1 MSTASRMLF
10 AATMNERRC
19 HNAVVQRQERAR
31 RGSCHGAAPGTGDDN
46 PQRSVH
52 RVGRRRGALSVDE
65 SRKSVNDIEHE
76 GDEVRSKVVHAL
88 AKAWITPLDREDLF
102 RFSRSIDDVLDNT
115 RDFIREIHLWKG
127 YAGEH
132 ANVALTHVNVALHDL
147 ELAVTAEGADMRRYC
162 LEASKESARV
172 RRAYESGLAAVY
184 TGEMSMDTLKTRDLL
199 RRVDVIGL
207 RLGESSDAILDGL
220 VKRGL

>member
-1 MSTASRMLF
+1 M
-10 AATMNERRC
+10 
-19 HNAVVQRQERAR
+19 
-31 RGSCHGAAPGTGDDN
+31 
-46 PQRSVH
+46 
-52 RVGRRRGALSVDE
+52 
-65 SRKSVNDIEHE
+65 
-76 GDEVRSKVVHAL
+76 
-88 AKAWITPLDREDLF
+88 
-102 RFSRSIDDVLDNT
+102 
-115 RDFIREIHLWKG
+115 
-127 YAGEH
+127 
-132 ANVALTHVNVALHDL
+132 NVALHDL

-199 RRVDVIGL
+199 RRVNVIGL

>member
-1 MSTASRMLF
+1 MPWFSAK
-10 AATMNERRC
+10 
-19 HNAVVQRQERAR
+19 NALAEDPVMGLLREQVMTTRKGVSIALDAVE
-31 RGSCHGAAPGTGDDN
+31 GH
-46 PQRSVH
+46 
-52 RVGRRRGALSVDE
+52 LSVDE

-127 YAGEH
+127 HAGEH

-207 RLGESSDAILDGL
+207 RLGESADAILDGL

>member
-1 MSTASRMLF
+1 MPWFSAK
-10 AATMNERRC
+10 
-19 HNAVVQRQERAR
+19 NALAEDPVMGLLREQVMTTRKGVSIALDAVE
-31 RGSCHGAAPGTGDDN
+31 GH
-46 PQRSVH
+46 
-52 RVGRRRGALSVDE
+52 LSVDE

-88 AKAWITPLDREDLF
+88 AKAWTTPLDREDLF

-147 ELAVTAEGADMRRYC
+147 ELAVTV
-162 LEASKESARV
+162 SV
-172 RRAYESGLAAVY
+172 Q
-184 TGEMSMDTLKTRDLL
+184 
-199 RRVDVIGL
+199 
-207 RLGESSDAILDGL
+207 
-220 VKRGL
+220 

>member
-1 MSTASRMLF
+1 MPWFSAK
-10 AATMNERRC
+10 
-19 HNAVVQRQERAR
+19 NALAEDPVMGLLREQVTTTRKGVSIALDAVE
-31 RGSCHGAAPGTGDDN
+31 GH
-46 PQRSVH
+46 
-52 RVGRRRGALSVDE
+52 LSVDE

-88 AKAWITPLDREDLF
+88 AKAWTTPLDREDLF

-127 YAGEH
+127 HAGEH

-199 RRVDVIGL
+199 RHVDVIGL
-207 RLGESSDAILDGL
+207 RLGESSDAILDGI

>member
-1 MSTASRMLF
+1 MPWFSAK
-10 AATMNERRC
+10 
-19 HNAVVQRQERAR
+19 NALAEDPVMGLLREQVMTTRKGVSIALDAVE
-31 RGSCHGAAPGTGDDN
+31 GH
-46 PQRSVH
+46 
-52 RVGRRRGALSVDE
+52 LSVDE

-88 AKAWITPLDREDLF
+88 AKAWTTPLDREDLF

-184 TGEMSMDTLKTRDLL
+184 TLSL
-199 RRVDVIGL
+199 IH
-207 RLGESSDAILDGL
+207 I
-220 VKRGL
+220 

>member
-1 MSTASRMLF
+1 MPWFSAK
-10 AATMNERRC
+10 
-19 HNAVVQRQERAR
+19 NALAEDPVMGLLREQVTTTRKGVSIALDAVE
-31 RGSCHGAAPGTGDDN
+31 GH
-46 PQRSVH
+46 
-52 RVGRRRGALSVDE
+52 LSVDE

-88 AKAWITPLDREDLF
+88 AKAWTTPLDREDLF

-127 YAGEH
+127 HAGEY

-172 RRAYESGLAAVY
+172 RRLRIGACSRLHRRNEHGHPENPRSAAPRRRHRPEAWGV
-184 TGEMSMDTLKTRDLL
+184 L
-199 RRVDVIGL
+199 RRHPRRARQTRAVTHRNTAKGKARICAGN
-207 RLGESSDAILDGL
+207 
-220 VKRGL
+220 